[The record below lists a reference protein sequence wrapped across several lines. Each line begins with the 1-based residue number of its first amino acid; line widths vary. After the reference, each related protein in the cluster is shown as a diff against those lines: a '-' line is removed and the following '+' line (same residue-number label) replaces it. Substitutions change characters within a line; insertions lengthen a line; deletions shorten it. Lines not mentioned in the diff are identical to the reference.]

1 METEKLL
8 YLAKMGDEGA
18 KEELFLQYRPLLISR
33 SMLEGC
39 ISLSDSASWLP
50 IGYFTDLG
58 DSEPRPFKGNFDG
71 QGYRVYI

>member
-1 METEKLL
+1 METERLL

-39 ISLSDSASWLP
+39 FCEDLFQELSITFLRCID
-50 IGYFTDLG
+50 GFCVDETKLG
-58 DSEPRPFKGNFDG
+58 RK
-71 QGYRVYI
+71 